1 MYYWLG
7 GGNYEQDAQLV
18 LHTDSR
24 LFNRPLDGLFDLGK
38 SMIDQFKDYF
48 RLPSAK
54 EMAAKELEEAKRRFL
69 EAQSAMEY
77 ARRMSDYHADRVKR
91 LTNYLESSE

>member
-1 MYYWLG
+1 MYFGNRHLWRYWCTTGMAGL
-7 GGNYEQDAQLV
+7 NMKLIYRIQDLW
-18 LHTDSR
+18 R
-24 LFNRPLDGLFDLGK
+24 
-38 SMIDQFKDYF
+38 M
-48 RLPSAK
+48 PSPK

-69 EAQSAMEY
+69 DAQSAMEY

>member
-1 MYYWLG
+1 MYF
-7 GGNYEQDAQLV
+7 GNRHLWRYRCTTSMAGLNMNLIYRIQDLW
-18 LHTDSR
+18 
-24 LFNRPLDGLFDLGK
+24 
-38 SMIDQFKDYF
+38 
-48 RLPSAK
+48 RLPSAT

>member
-1 MYYWLG
+1 MCISHHYLWRHWCTTGMAGVNMNLTYRIQELW
-7 GGNYEQDAQLV
+7 
-18 LHTDSR
+18 
-24 LFNRPLDGLFDLGK
+24 
-38 SMIDQFKDYF
+38 
-48 RLPSAK
+48 RLPSAT

-91 LTNYLESSE
+91 LTNYLESAE

>member
-1 MYYWLG
+1 MYF
-7 GGNYEQDAQLV
+7 GNRHLWRYRCITSMAGVNMNLIYRIQDLW
-18 LHTDSR
+18 
-24 LFNRPLDGLFDLGK
+24 
-38 SMIDQFKDYF
+38 
-48 RLPSAK
+48 RLPSAT

-77 ARRMSDYHADRVKR
+77 ARRMSDYHADRIKR